1 MTRQAQQARNR
12 VLRAYMKK
20 KGGPVPVIF
29 RRFRWYFLV
38 NNHLAKQRYRPVKY
52 SGSIF
57 VYTIRGRHRSPDL
70 GWPNWVT
77 GGVTATE
84 IAGDFRS
91 HRDLMDEPMVSG
103 LTDALRPQLIGGDDA
118 VSRATGVSGAVR
130 HAAPGSSIRRP
141 VPVDFEPK
149 LASPEPGAG

>member
-1 MTRQAQQARNR
+1 MN
-12 VLRAYMKK
+12 K

-57 VYTIRGRHRSPDL
+57 VFTIKGRYRSPEL
-70 GWPNWVT
+70 GWTNWVT

-84 IAGDFRS
+84 ITGDFRS
-91 HRDLMDEPMVSG
+91 HRDLMDQPMVSS
-103 LTDALRPQLIGGDDA
+103 LAEALQPRLIDGDDA
-118 VSRATGVSGAVR
+118 VSPATSVSSAVR
-130 HAAPGSSIRRP
+130 LPAPGS
-141 VPVDFEPK
+141 
-149 LASPEPGAG
+149 